1 MTDTTL
7 PADAPL
13 YIVLNAGSG
22 ASEKEERRA
31 AIEEVLTAAGRRFY
45 LHLVEDG
52 GELDEAAIAH
62 AGKACANGGILV
74 AAGGDG
80 TINAVARQ
88 AVRHGCPFGALP
100 QGTFNYF
107 GRTHGISEDLTEA
120 VHALLGA
127 TIRPV
132 QIGSV
137 NGRIFLVNASIGL
150 YPKLLE
156 EREQDKRHY
165 GRSRVVAFLSA
176 LKTIFLPHR
185 RLRLT
190 LEAEDRTLHLRT
202 HTLFVG
208 NNRLQMEQV
217 GLTEQAPDVADGELA
232 AVAPKPAGKLG
243 MLGIVLNGVL
253 GRLGDTGDVVTFG
266 FRRMTV
272 RTPFYGRKRIK
283 AAVDGE
289 VLTLSTPLHFE
300 ALDGRLRLLV
310 PAGSPAEALS

>member
-1 MTDTTL
+1 MTDTV
-7 PADAPL
+7 PPDAPL

-22 ASEKEERRA
+22 AAETAERRA
-31 AIEEVLTAAGRRFY
+31 AIEDVLTAAGRRFH

-52 GELDEAAIAH
+52 DQLDDAAVAH
-62 AGKACANGGILV
+62 AGQACRQGGILV

-88 AVRHGCPFGALP
+88 AVAHGCPFGALP

-107 GRTHGISEDLTEA
+107 GRTHGIPEDLAQA
-120 VHALLGA
+120 VHALLTA
-127 TIRPV
+127 QERPV

-156 EREQDKRHY
+156 EREQDKRHF
-165 GRSRVVAFLSA
+165 GRSRVVAAFSA
-176 LKTIFLPHR
+176 LKTILLPHR
-185 RLRLT
+185 RLRLA
-190 LEAEDRTLHLRT
+190 LESDERTLRLRT
-202 HTLFVG
+202 STLFVG

-217 GLTEQAPDVADGELA
+217 GLTAVTPDVADGMLA
-232 AVAPKPAGKLG
+232 AVAPRPVGRLG
-243 MLGIVLNGVL
+243 MLALMLRGAL
-253 GRLGDTGDVVTFG
+253 GKLAGTDDVTAFG

-272 RTPFYGRKRIK
+272 RTPFYGRRRVK

-289 VLTLSTPLHFE
+289 VLELTTPLHFE
-300 ALDGRLRLLV
+300 ALEGRLRLLL
-310 PAGSPAEALS
+310 PARALQGTA

>member
-1 MTDTTL
+1 MTETTL
-7 PADAPL
+7 PPDAPL

-22 ASEKEERRA
+22 AAETEERRA
-31 AIEEVLTAAGRRFY
+31 AIEEVLTAAGRRFH
-45 LHLVEDG
+45 LHLVHDG
-52 GELDEAAIAH
+52 GKLDEAAIAH
-62 AGKACANGGILV
+62 AGQACANGGILV

-88 AVRHGCPFGALP
+88 AVAHGCPFGALP

-107 GRTHGISEDLTEA
+107 GRTHGIPEDLAEA

-127 TIRPV
+127 TIQPV

-156 EREQDKRHY
+156 EREQDKRQY
-165 GRSRVVAFLSA
+165 GRSRVVAMLSA
-176 LKTIFLPHR
+176 LKTVLMPHR

-190 LEAEDRTLHLRT
+190 LETEDRTLRLRT
-202 HTLFVG
+202 PTLFVG

-217 GLTEQAPDVADGELA
+217 GLSDQTPDVAEGELA
-232 AVAPKPAGKLG
+232 AVAPKTVGRFGLLSLLLRGA
-243 MLGIVLNGVL
+243 L
-253 GRLGDTGDVVTFG
+253 GRLGDTGDVVAFD

-272 RTPFYGRKRIK
+272 RTPFYRRKRVK

-289 VLTLSTPLHFE
+289 VLMLTTPLHFE
-300 ALDGRLRLLV
+300 ALDGRLRLLM
-310 PAGSPAEALS
+310 PRGDRGG